1 MYLQVCGRTWHQA
14 GLKETSKDFVS
25 NSCVLPLWIV
35 PIIKMRLW
43 PLSVCQC
50 IIQVAN
56 MGYSYYF
63 LQAVLSTVGATSRF
77 SPESAPRPKTGPGS
91 RSPSRKARD
100 RDTVTGT
107 GAQGSASDCKR
118 DHGWSCHARAV
129 GELDARPETAGSRG
143 TEPRPAPASAGSHSG
158 GLEVTVPV
166 LAARCRTA
174 TQLSDYQRVSWTGP
188 GLRLEGQ
195 CTRKEGVDRLICYQ
209 KAARS

>member
-1 MYLQVCGRTWHQA
+1 M
-14 GLKETSKDFVS
+14 F
-25 NSCVLPLWIV
+25 
-35 PIIKMRLW
+35 
-43 PLSVCQC
+43 
-50 IIQVAN
+50 
-56 MGYSYYF
+56 F
-63 LQAVLSTVGATSRF
+63 LTTFDV
-77 SPESAPRPKTGPGS
+77 
-91 RSPSRKARD
+91 
-100 RDTVTGT
+100 
-107 GAQGSASDCKR
+107 CKR